1 MGAFFSFPKE
11 KTYAIMIYKG
21 SDGVKSYKAAKS
33 RGMNYILILTLIYNA
48 LILFLLFYINSY
60 VLSSLLKAIIIIFN
74 LYQLYYI
81 LLNVSLNYILNDNEI
96 IISAIFGL
104 KKIHIPLDSIMAY
117 NRYSGNI
124 KGIQLYG
131 YGKNKFAFGKSFI
144 DKIGFT
150 DMFVPSSDSIIYLK
164 TDDMV
169 YGIAPDECNEF
180 ESNLKSRNIENKP
193 WVYKANKNINFHKD
207 KKFMIPFLS
216 VSIIILYITLNPFI
230 LYLFNKLP
238 AEMPLKFDAAFNAI
252 KFGTGKQFA
261 FKQMVFGLLNMAF
274 LFCMY
279 YASYFYARYD
289 KKSAYK
295 FIYISVIV
303 AVLFL
308 IMQIRIIYV
317 Y

>member
-1 MGAFFSFPKE
+1 M
-11 KTYAIMIYKG
+11 
-21 SDGVKSYKAAKS
+21 KSYKAAKS
-33 RGMNYILILTLIYNA
+33 RGIGYVLLLTLIYNA
-48 LILFLLFYINSY
+48 FIIFLLFYINSY

-74 LYQLYYI
+74 IYQLYYI
-81 LLNVSLNYILNDNEI
+81 LLNISLNYIFYDNEI
-96 IISAIFGL
+96 IISGIFGL
-104 KKIHIPLDSIMAY
+104 KKIHIPLDSIRAY
-117 NRYSGNI
+117 GKYSGNI

-150 DMFVPSSDSIIYLK
+150 DMFVPASDNILYLK

-169 YGIAPDECNEF
+169 YGIAPDKCNEF
-180 ESNLKSRNIENKP
+180 ESSLISRSIENKP
-193 WVYKANKNINFHKD
+193 WVYKVNKNINFHND
-207 KKFMIPFLS
+207 KKFMIPFLLD
-216 VSIIILYITLNPFI
+216 SIIILYITLNPFI
-230 LYLFNKLP
+230 LYLFDKLP
-238 AEMPLKFDAAFNAI
+238 EKMPLKFDAAFNAI

-261 FKQMVFGLLNMAF
+261 FKQMVFGLLNMAL

-279 YASYFYARYD
+279 YASYIYARYD

-295 FIYISVIV
+295 FIYISMIV